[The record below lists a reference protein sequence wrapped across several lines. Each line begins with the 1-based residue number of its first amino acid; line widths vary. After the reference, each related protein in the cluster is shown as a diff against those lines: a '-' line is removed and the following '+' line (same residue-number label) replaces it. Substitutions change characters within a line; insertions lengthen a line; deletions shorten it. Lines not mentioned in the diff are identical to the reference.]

1 MALKSEICLN
11 LKQEKKN
18 LKFQHAFFL
27 KKKITNNK
35 NFFPS
40 FLIKKKKSLI
50 WDTFRSNIQFP
61 VGTQRSRGKMF
72 FEKFAKSIA
81 RGGTL
86 AHAANQSARY
96 TRIPCDSILIRSYV
110 GFQVT
115 RRKSHDKSRGGRR
128 GCVSCGSRVARKYIR
143 GAISAM
149 NSRHVG
155 AACGKTWNNTR
166 AYGYDEPCLPLLW

>member
-1 MALKSEICLN
+1 M
-11 LKQEKKN
+11 
-18 LKFQHAFFL
+18 
-27 KKKITNNK
+27 
-35 NFFPS
+35 
-40 FLIKKKKSLI
+40 
-50 WDTFRSNIQFP
+50 RSDCQGAP
-61 VGTQRSRGKMF
+61 
-72 FEKFAKSIA
+72 
-81 RGGTL
+81 
-86 AHAANQSARY
+86 H
-96 TRIPCDSILIRSYV
+96 IPCDSVLIRSYV

-115 RRKSHDKSRGGRR
+115 RRKRRDKSRGGGR

>member
-1 MALKSEICLN
+1 MKD
-11 LKQEKKN
+11 
-18 LKFQHAFFL
+18 
-27 KKKITNNK
+27 KI
-35 NFFPS
+35 FS
-40 FLIKKKKSLI
+40 FNKKKKEKYVKGYLRHVSFKYPI
-50 WDTFRSNIQFP
+50 P
-61 VGTQRSRGKMF
+61 SRRATISREK
-72 FEKFAKSIA
+72 EKFRKI
-81 RGGTL
+81 RGCPHGE
-86 AHAANQSARY
+86 SACQG